1 MIGIALTVAAFVS
14 AFLFPWPL
22 TSVVALTAAFWEPLT
37 PFAAG
42 ILIDALYWTP
52 ATGAWPYATLCGFI
66 ATAAA
71 YFVRGRLRPD
81 FDARF

>member
-1 MIGIALTVAAFVS
+1 MIGIALTLASFAS

-22 TSVVALTAAFWEPLT
+22 TALLALAAASWEPLA
-37 PFAAG
+37 PLAAG
-42 ILIDALYWTP
+42 ILLDALYWTP
-52 ATGAWPYATLCGFI
+52 AAGAWPYATLAGLL
-66 ATAAA
+66 ATVAA